1 MLNYLPQRTLRYAR
15 HFCMEIGAN
24 SIKSWM
30 SVSNHSRRYGLTY
43 DLLTAQSVKDFT
55 ALTRGARSYAW
66 KTKEGS

>member
-1 MLNYLPQRTLRYAR
+1 
-15 HFCMEIGAN
+15 MEIGAN